1 MNVTKK
7 IHDAKLI
14 EWAALFKGQAES
26 GLKVI
31 DWCASK
37 GISKDTYYY
46 WKHQLKKG
54 SPFFLAHPPSNIAF

>member
-1 MNVTKK
+1 MNANKK

-14 EWAALFKGQAES
+14 EWAALFREQAES

-37 GISKDTYYY
+37 GISKNTYV
-46 WKHQLKKG
+46 
-54 SPFFLAHPPSNIAF
+54 SPLLQVPYTNISFMR